1 MLRKLWYSVL
11 TLTLFGGTVTAFSS
25 PASAA
30 GVYTIV
36 ARCEIVRPG
45 PIINFVIENATEFRV
60 SSAGR
65 VHVNRVTSRAYL
77 PPSDDVNVRLDY
89 DLRFK
94 DTNGLLQT
102 WTSTGGERW
111 YPNNGET
118 IRGLKTTVRGW
129 NYDLSKSCN
138 ATAIS
143 R

>member
-11 TLTLFGGTVTAFSS
+11 ILTLFGGTLIAFSS
-25 PASAA
+25 PAAAA

-45 PIINFVIENATEFRV
+45 PVVNFVIENATQFRV

-65 VHVNRVTSRAYL
+65 VHVNSVTSRAYAL
-77 PPSDDVNVRLDY
+77 GIVDLRLDY

-111 YPNNGET
+111 IPINGET